1 MHSSHLLLLSLISLT
16 RAQAPSGTSICD
28 FYAAKQTSVNSTE
41 GQRIFIE
48 GFVANVFGGNS
59 SVFQNAQVPGI
70 LSAGTYN
77 GKEIRLAKYFDG
89 TRYSTQSKQGQP
101 QAVNWMDDGGAITL
115 ASGRIAN
122 SNTSNQ

>member
-1 MHSSHLLLLSLISLT
+1 MYHPSLLFMSLIGLT
-16 RAQAPSGTSICD
+16 SAQAPSGTSICD
-28 FYAAKQTSVNSTE
+28 FYAAKQTTSNGTE
-41 GQRIFIE
+41 GQRIWIE
-48 GFVANVFGGNS
+48 SFVANVFGGNS
-59 SVFQNAQVPGI
+59 SVFGKISVPGV
-70 LSAGTYN
+70 LSAGTFN